1 MLDPRRSLRASLILS
16 ALVVL
21 VLALTGAVAA
31 ASPGE
36 PVTLPELLSSI
47 P

>member
-1 MLDPRRSLRASLILS
+1 MLS
-16 ALVVL
+16 ALVAL

-36 PVTLPELLSSI
+36 PVTLPETLTSI